1 MTTVPVGDEISTV
14 RALGHD
20 VRVSVRPGSDPGAT
34 PLLMLMGLGGNLE
47 MWEPLRTALA
57 ERVGMTTIAFDVPG
71 TGGSAPPRVPLP
83 LPLVGLLTGQVL
95 RSLHVD
101 KVDVI
106 GLSWGGLLAQQMA
119 VTSPRQVRRVV
130 LASTNA
136 GMLSVPGGWRA
147 LRTLMSP
154 ARYRSS
160 KDLRD
165 ALAAFGLDGNSSDA
179 VRVHNEARLARPPS
193 TRGYYGQILALT
205 GWTSLPWV
213 PLLRQ
218 PTLVLSG
225 SADPAVPLVNARILA
240 ALIPHA
246 ELAVLPDG
254 GHLVLFEQLEASVDV
269 VARFLTRSG

>member
-1 MTTVPVGDEISTV
+1 MTTVPVPDEISTV

-101 KVDVI
+101 EVDVI

-147 LRTLMSP
+147 LRTLMTP

-193 TRGYYGQILALT
+193 TRGYYGQILSLA
-205 GWTSLPWV
+205 GWTSLPWL

>member
-1 MTTVPVGDEISTV
+1 V
-14 RALGHD
+14 
-20 VRVSVRPGSDPGAT
+20 
-34 PLLMLMGLGGNLE
+34 
-47 MWEPLRTALA
+47 
-57 ERVGMTTIAFDVPG
+57 
-71 TGGSAPPRVPLP
+71 
-83 LPLVGLLTGQVL
+83 
-95 RSLHVD
+95 
-101 KVDVI
+101 
-106 GLSWGGLLAQQMA
+106 A

-205 GWTSLPWV
+205 GWTSLPWL

>member
-83 LPLVGLLTGQVL
+83 LPLVGLLAGQVL

-101 KVDVI
+101 EVDVL

-205 GWTSLPWV
+205 GWTSLPWL